1 MKKKQRKL
9 SLSRETVRALDSL
22 PLGKVVGGITAA
34 TCDEA
39 GTCGTF
45 GTCNYSCGGT
55 CDETCNGTCCNCTCT
70 CCGCC

>member
-1 MKKKQRKL
+1 MKKKTLRKL

-22 PLGKVVGGITAA
+22 YLGKVVGGITAT
-34 TCDEA
+34 TCDVE

-55 CDETCNGTCCNCTCT
+55 CDTCCT
-70 CCGCC
+70 CCGC